1 MSSNVINYDTF
12 KPDWWDAAGAGAEA
26 IKAEIARLINE
37 TFGPAGLSAIQR
49 TAIEQ
54 SAFRH
59 YEAQQ
64 AIKAAG
70 AAAVTA
76 AGYADVPNST
86 LYKDA
91 MASRAA
97 YENIAKSLINDANQI
112 MRSAAADGALA
123 SKIAMVANVLG
134 PAINIAQLGAAA
146 STGDSYIVGQKAV
159 GVLAGMA
166 LGALTIGVTTALG
179 APLLIAAVATIG
191 FGFAAGKAWEWMWE
205 NGAAEFY
212 GINKGDKFN
221 FDSIW
226 GGVTD
231 LANSLFTAALN
242 WLTPRDPL
250 VLDLDNDGIEAVGI
264 NPAAPVL
271 FDMDGDGIK
280 TATGW
285 IKADDGM
292 VVLDRNGNG
301 LIDSGRE
308 LFGDSTVLTRGPR
321 AGKTAAN
328 GYEALADL
336 DINAD
341 GAINSADAA
350 YASLRIWQDAN
361 QDGISQ
367 AGELRTLSSL
377 GIASL
382 KVAGQASN
390 INLGNGNTQPFSG
403 SFTRTNGSTGASGV
417 AEVSGSL
424 LLASNNFYREFTDN
438 PALTTA
444 AKALPQMRGSG
455 VVRDLRE
462 AMSLGTAAGATL
474 QTRLT
479 AFAVGTTRAAQTA
492 ELDGLISS
500 WGATG
505 TMQTSIQTNRTKNQN
520 ATETVI
526 EQFARTQPDMYA
538 RITALERFNGS
549 NILAGWVRSLAS
561 ATPPYAVSFSVSYS
575 VAQADFINQA
585 YSALKESVYS
595 ALVLQTRLKPYLDSI
610 NLVVGAAGVTFDTSA
625 MGALLASTKLADE
638 KKAFVDLIE
647 LNRLATAT
655 LQAVGYDGLA
665 VLKGWIDALAPASPI
680 RAVLLE
686 MNVLGAAA
694 TTGTAAGDIWY
705 GDASAN
711 TFNGGEGADTLLG
724 GLGNDS
730 LQGGAGNDNLAGGDG
745 SDTLSGGAGNDTLSG
760 GAGNDSL
767 SGGAGADV
775 YVFNRGGG
783 QDTIDNY
790 DSDALGTNA
799 DTLRFGAGIAPA
811 DVRATRVY
819 DDLVLSVAGSTDSV
833 TVKYYFNTSAT
844 TPYALENIAFANG
857 VVWNIASVKLNLL
870 TGTAGN
876 DNIQGYASADT
887 LSGGAGNDTLSGG
900 AGADVYVFNRGG
912 GQDTVTENDATA
924 GNTDVAKFDA
934 SVANNQLWFSKVGNN
949 LEVSIIGTSDKLVM
963 SNWYLGNQYHVE
975 QFKSGNGKTL
985 LDSQVQNLVSAMA
998 GFTPPAAGV
1007 TTLPANYASALQPVL
1022 AASWV

>member
-1 MSSNVINYDTF
+1 MSTVTLQQFTSTT
-12 KPDWWDAAGAGAEA
+12 KEASALLASAWSQAATEYTQWVTQTQEG
-26 IKAEIARLINE
+26 IKS
-37 TFGPAGLSAIQR
+37 T
-49 TAIEQ
+49 
-54 SAFRH
+54 
-59 YEAQQ
+59 AQQ
-64 AIKAAG
+64 KF
-70 AAAVTA
+70 
-76 AGYADVPNST
+76 D
-86 LYKDA
+86 K
-91 MASRAA
+91 
-97 YENIAKSLINDANQI
+97 
-112 MRSAAADGALA
+112 LA
-123 SKIAMVANVLG
+123 
-134 PAINIAQLGAAA
+134 
-146 STGDSYIVGQKAV
+146 
-159 GVLAGMA
+159 
-166 LGALTIGVTTALG
+166 TALG
-179 APLLIAAVATIG
+179 QKTELAVRNANTWQQAARDAGNTGIADVMQKYADKFSSQASNLLNQQVDARMRLDSVTQQARNAIDQASDLFKGNLGRAIGPAFDALQMTEGAVEWYQTGSSDKFGGAAMGVLLSAG
-191 FGFAAGKAWEWMWE
+191 GGLFAAGIAGALGVVGMPVAIAAGIGALI
-205 NGAAEFY
+205 GAAS
-212 GINKGDKFN
+212 GDRVYNAFR
-221 FDSIW
+221 DA
-226 GGVTD
+226 VTPLVND
-231 LANSLFTAALN
+231 LVTAALN

-264 NPAAPVL
+264 NPAAPIL

-321 AGKTAAN
+321 AGQTAAN

-479 AFAVGTTRAAQTA
+479 AFAAGTTRAAQTA

-561 ATPPYAVSFSVSYS
+561 ATPPYAVLFSVSYS
-575 VAQADFINQA
+575 TAQADFINQA

-665 VLKGWIDALAPASPI
+665 VLKSWIDALAPASPI

-694 TTGTAAGDIWY
+694 TTGTSADDIWY

-760 GAGNDSL
+760 GLGNDTL

-775 YVFNRGGG
+775 YLFNRGGG

-790 DSDALGTNA
+790 DADALGTNA

-811 DVRATRVY
+811 DVRATRLY

-887 LSGGAGNDTLSGG
+887 LSGGLGNDTLSGG
-900 AGADVYVFNRGG
+900 AGADVYLFNRGG
-912 GQDTVTENDATA
+912 GQDTVTENDTTA

-934 SVANNQLWFSKVGNN
+934 TVANNQLWFSKVGNN